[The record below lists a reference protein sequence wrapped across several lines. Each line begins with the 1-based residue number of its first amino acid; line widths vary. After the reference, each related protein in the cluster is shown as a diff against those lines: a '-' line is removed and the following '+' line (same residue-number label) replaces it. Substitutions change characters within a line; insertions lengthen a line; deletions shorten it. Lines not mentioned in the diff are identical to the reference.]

1 MNEVEKIL
9 VILYHLNTI
18 KGRTRLQ
25 KLFYL
30 LKNKNQLDIDYNF
43 IPYHYGPYS
52 QDLQLDINLLEAA
65 DYIQVDHQEDNL
77 YVHLLTDRGIKA
89 VNRILTRM
97 TESDIQNITQ
107 HLDEYKDIPTKT
119 LILNAKELAGMLT

>member
-9 VILYHLNTI
+9 VILYHVNTI

-25 KLFYL
+25 KLLFL

-89 VNRILTRM
+89 VNRILSQM
-97 TESDIQNITQ
+97 TESDLPNITQ